1 MTESKM
7 DLSNIRFG
15 KGQHIPSQNPTGDR
29 DMCILEAVALF
40 AGDPWSDDPEGVS
53 PVISAFLRKW
63 NDLLSDEDRDR
74 LLPASVWV
82 PKLVGTCADSA
93 TEERRSNLALDWLV
107 RVYTPAYLDLVP
119 SLCDHA
125 GPIRNLPE
133 VMDAASA
140 HQSKTTVANARAAAL
155 DAARAVTGDA
165 TWTATWTAARDA
177 AWTTG
182 AGAGSAA
189 RDAVRYAAWTTW
201 VVVGDAAWTAARAA
215 WVAAET
221 PAGDVPRPIVEDQQR
236 SALDLLNRMLDVKP

>member
-1 MTESKM
+1 MTVSKI
-7 DLSNIRFG
+7 DLSTVRFG
-15 KGQHIPSQNPTGDR
+15 EGQHPPVTPTGDR
-29 DMCILEAVALF
+29 DMCIMEAVAF
-40 AGDPWSDDPEGVS
+40 VAGEPWSDAPDCAS
-53 PVISAFLRKW
+53 PVIAAFLRNW
-63 NDLLSDEDRDR
+63 NDTLSDEDRDR
-74 LLPASVWV
+74 LLPAAVWV
-82 PKLVGTCADSA
+82 PRLVGSIGN
-93 TEERRSNLALDWLV
+93 EEVELRRSYLALDWIV
-107 RVYTPAYLDLVP
+107 RVYTPAYLELVP

-140 HQSKTTVANARAAAL
+140 LQSRATVANARAAAL

-201 VVVGDAAWTAARAA
+201 VVVGDAAWTAARAS

-236 SALDLLNRMLDVKP
+236 SALDLLNRMVEVMP